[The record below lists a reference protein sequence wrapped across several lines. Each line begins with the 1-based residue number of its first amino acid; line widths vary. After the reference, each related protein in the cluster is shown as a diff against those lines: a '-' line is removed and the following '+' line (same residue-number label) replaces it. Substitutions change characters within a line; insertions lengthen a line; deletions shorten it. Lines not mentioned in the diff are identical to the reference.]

1 MRYIEKY
8 GGLTP
13 EIVRSNI
20 TMISY
25 NQAPFNSLYRGALGH
40 DDLISFTRLA
50 VERFPVIKKKISDKY
65 QVVFIDEYQDLSLI
79 HISSQ
84 MISEIQAWYK
94 IHKDELQY
102 AWKVLHES

>member
-1 MRYIEKY
+1 MERIENISQNGNWAESNMRYIEKY

-50 VERFPVIKKKISDKY
+50 VERFPVIKKKFLINIRWYLLMNIKILQLMYCKY
-65 QVVFIDEYQDLSLI
+65 FILL
-79 HISSQ
+79 
-84 MISEIQAWYK
+84 
-94 IHKDELQY
+94 
-102 AWKVLHES
+102 